1 MSKKTKQEKQE
12 KQENPQDDTV
22 LEESKLIKRLDR
34 LSDKLNKNNEYPVVG
49 YMGDYTADVD
59 RRLSTGVA
67 VVDHQLG
74 GGLPL
79 GRSIEIYGLE
89 SSGKTTLSEAA
100 IIACQKQGG
109 LAVKIDA
116 ENSHHQG
123 RFKAMGGNPG
133 KLLVI
138 QPKTLEDAVST
149 LLECVEEIDQ
159 ARQKGELDP
168 EAPILIVYDTLHA
181 SGTEKFIETG
191 NLYQGGMAEKAR
203 LIQAMFRFC
212 TMWLP
217 HNHAC
222 FLIINQVTHAVGSY
236 GAPETTSG
244 GNALRHYP
252 SIRIRTKKLKDPYL
266 ADPGDKNSII
276 GSLTEVAIR
285 KNKVDPPGLPVTVP
299 IRFKTGCDN
308 LQASYLALLE
318 WGCIAKPNR
327 KKQSLLY
334 GGQEVAF
341 WPKTFRDSLSE
352 TIPDYE
358 QVLDTMVVRRT
369 WWCPITIDGKPR
381 LQFPSITDGTL
392 ALSMQG
398 VWKMDGVEGAASP
411 ASSDNPL
418 ERQAAEAVTAYV
430 QQALEVI
437 KTFLPAGTTLAA
449 PYELMLGRLDTAK
462 ARKASEQLNT
472 LYAASQEAIQAVYTP
487 PATAEEPSDDTP
499 QTDPYT
505 PGRGSGGRR
514 GDRRCGYF
522 SRDGTGNPLGSDDTP
537 RNPSQSL

>member
-1 MSKKTKQEKQE
+1 MSKKNKQE
-12 KQENPQDDTV
+12 KQENQDDTV

-59 RRLSTGVA
+59 RRLSTGIA

-138 QPKTLEDAVST
+138 QPKTLEDAVRT

-159 ARQKGELDP
+159 ARQKGELAPD
-168 EAPILIVYDTLHA
+168 APILIVYDTLHA

-222 FLIINQVTHAVGSY
+222 MLIINQVTHAVGAY

-266 ADPGDKNSII
+266 ADPSDKNSIL
-276 GSLTEVAIR
+276 GSLTEVTIR

-308 LQASYLALLE
+308 IQASYLALLE
-318 WGCIAKPNR
+318 WGCIAKPAR
-327 KKQSLLY
+327 KKQNLLY
-334 GGQEVAF
+334 GGHKMNF
-341 WPKTFRDSLSE
+341 WPREFRDVL
-352 TIPDYE
+352 TQAVQDMGQDPE
-358 QVLDTMVVRRT
+358 QALNTMVLRRT
-369 WWCPITIDGKPR
+369 WWCPYTLDGQVQ
-381 LQFPSITDGTL
+381 LQFPSMADG
-392 ALSMQG
+392 AM
-398 VWKMDGVEGAASP
+398 AP
-411 ASSDNPL
+411 PSDNPL
-418 ERQAAEAVTAYV
+418 EQQAAEAVTAYV
-430 QQALEVI
+430 QQALATI
-437 KTFLPAGTTLAA
+437 HTFLPAGTILAS
-449 PYELMLGRLDTAK
+449 PYELMLSRLDTAK
-462 ARKASEQLNT
+462 ARKALDQLNA

-487 PATAEEPSDDTP
+487 PAAAEEPSDDTP
-499 QTDPYT
+499 TT
-505 PGRGSGGRR
+505 PILPTEETEGGEVTV
-514 GDRRCGYF
+514 DAV
-522 SRDGTGNPLGSDDTP
+522 TLAEMEQATP
-537 RNPSQSL
+537 